1 MKKQRDF
8 VFRCSSCGH
17 EEPKWLGRCPE
28 CGEWN
33 TLAETPVKPGQ
44 EMRPGPGKRSGSGGQ
59 PQSLPLSSVDPL
71 EGIRIKS
78 GIAELDRVL
87 GGGIMKRSAILVGGE
102 PGIGKSTLLLQTAAA
117 AETKGRILY
126 VSGEESA
133 GQVKMRADRLGLNGD
148 RIEILCTGDLED
160 ILAVMEA
167 VKPVL
172 IMADSAQ
179 TLYSAEAGLT
189 AGTVNQMKYCSW
201 ELVSWT
207 KEHDASLFLTAHVTK
222 DGLISGPKS
231 LEHMV
236 DTVLY
241 FEDAA
246 QTGNDGDTR
255 FLRAVKNRFGSVDE
269 IGIFSM
275 GEKGLSTVEDPSLLF
290 LVRRTP
296 SLSPSLEP
304 GKGPGEVSGTGDLPP
319 GIATA
324 AVLEGSRTLLVE
336 IQALTVPAKGTMSR
350 VFSDRIDG
358 ARVSRVAAVIEKHLG
373 LRLSDQDLYIN
384 VAGGIRITE
393 VGVELAIACAL
404 YSARTG
410 VPVPVNTA
418 IAGELSLA
426 GEVRPIRR
434 LPGRVKTA
442 RNLGFQEFIGPLS
455 PAGGGEQTLF
465 GKKDQVD
472 TESGCRNQAA
482 AEVLPSDG
490 FFAFKTIKEAV
501 KYLFSANR

>member
-1 MKKQRDF
+1 MYGDGIYGNYAVKKQKAF
-8 VFRCSSCGH
+8 IFRCSSCGR

-33 TLAETPVKPGQ
+33 TLTETPVSVFNGKKRAAG
-44 EMRPGPGKRSGSGGQ
+44 EM
-59 PQSLPLSSVDPL
+59 PQSLPLSSVDPM
-71 EGIRIKS
+71 EGSRIKS
-78 GIAELDRVL
+78 GITELDRVL

-117 AETKGRILY
+117 ADTKGRILY

-133 GQVKMRADRLGLNGD
+133 GQLKMRADRLGISGE
-148 RIEILCTGDLED
+148 RIEIFSSGALEE
-160 ILAVMEA
+160 IQKIIEA

-172 IMADSAQ
+172 IMIDSAQ
-179 TLYSAEAGLT
+179 TLFSTEAGT
-189 AGTVNQMKYCSW
+189 TPGTINQMKFCSW
-201 ELVSWT
+201 ELVSWI
-207 KEHDASLFLTAHVTK
+207 KEHDAALFLTAHVTK
-222 DGLISGPKS
+222 DGFISGPKS

-241 FEDAA
+241 FED
-246 QTGNDGDTR
+246 NGDTR

-269 IGIFSM
+269 IGIFTM

-290 LVRRTP
+290 LVHRD
-296 SLSPSLEP
+296 
-304 GKGPGEVSGTGDLPP
+304 GEAPP

-336 IQALTVPAKGTMSR
+336 IQALTVPAKGAMSR
-350 VFSDRIDG
+350 VFSDRVDS

-373 LRLSDQDLYIN
+373 LRLSDQDLYVN

-393 VGVELAIACAL
+393 VGLELALACAL

-410 VPVPVNTA
+410 IPVPVKTA

-434 LPGRVKTA
+434 LSGRVKAA
-442 RNLGFQEFIGPLS
+442 RNLGFTAFFGPSLPAEEKAESLPQESFS
-455 PAGGGEQTLF
+455 AF
-465 GKKDQVD
+465 
-472 TESGCRNQAA
+472 RN
-482 AEVLPSDG
+482 
-490 FFAFKTIKEAV
+490 IKEAV
-501 KYLFSANR
+501 KALFSLK